1 MQPALPISAK
11 EKEIGP
17 VQLQVLSPLPSRSAP
32 PKAGGV
38 GLRVLHGLLPPLFL
52 PLRSFREILIS
63 DMMRE
68 FRGGN
73 GGDRGRAWTK
83 RQDRLVGDYLGPR
96 DAPVDTLGSP
106 GPQVCLPLLSTGG
119 VLEIFPCPCRTPRG
133 KKLPSAFFLYS
144 WKRSGVQ
151 TQTIAR

>member
-1 MQPALPISAK
+1 MQPALPISVK

-17 VQLQVLSPLPSRSAP
+17 VQLQVLFPPSFSIRPAQRRRSGASCPARP
-32 PKAGGV
+32 P
-38 GLRVLHGLLPPLFL
+38 PPLFP

-96 DAPVDTLGSP
+96 DAPVDTLGGP